1 MFTAIRLLCL
11 SLLLPGIGFVTTTAA
26 AQQTLEVEQGHP
38 GIHVEQLFDGLGIP
52 WGLAFLSP
60 QKLLVSERSGILR
73 TIDLQ
78 SASSTIL
85 KGGPGNI
92 MAEGQ
97 GGMLDVAIGP
107 NYRFVHQRT
116 TSLWQPHRL

>member
-1 MFTAIRLLCL
+1 MFTAIRLLRY
-11 SLLLPGIGFVTTTAA
+11 SLLLSGIGFVAATSA
-26 AQQTLEVEQGHP
+26 AQQTLEVEQGNP
-38 GIHVEQLFDGLGIP
+38 AMHVEQLFEGLGIP

-73 TIDLQ
+73 IIDLQ
-78 SASSTIL
+78 STSSTIL
-85 KGGPGNI
+85 KGGPEDI

-107 NYRFVHQRT
+107 NY
-116 TSLWQPHRL
+116 TSEGWIYFTYSA